1 MKLFKA
7 VVAAFVLALGGYA
20 IVHAASTINP
30 NVPLESSPLSSAV
43 VRDNFSAAYNDVNNI
58 LGKFA
63 APTAPLIPTPMQ
75 DWVNTSSATY
85 TFNVWNPSTNAWV
98 TWGRLN
104 TGTGVFS
111 SGPVPSNIS
120 FTQSVNFDNAGGDT
134 QFNIVLPPG
143 YTRYFITS
151 VRISNASTSLTTATA
166 GLFTSPLG
174 SGVAVVTGGSAIT
187 VSSTTD
193 ATNNNAMSLTVNNA
207 TTMSYLAVNEP
218 NLFFNI
224 GVAEGAAATAN
235 VTVTVAPTP

>member
-1 MKLFKA
+1 MMKLRA
-7 VVAAFVLALGGYA
+7 TIVALVLALGGYA

-43 VRDNFSAAYNDVNNI
+43 VRDNFTAAYNDVNNI

-85 TFNVWNPSTNAWV
+85 TFNVWNPATSTWV
-98 TWGRLN
+98 QWGKLN
-104 TGTGVFS
+104 TGTGIFS
-111 SGPVPSNIS
+111 TGPVPNSIG

-134 QFNIVLPPG
+134 QFIISLPPG
-143 YTRYFITS
+143 YTRYLVTS

-174 SGVAVVTGGSAIT
+174 AGIAIVTGGSAIT

-193 ATNNNAMSLTVNNA
+193 ATNNNAMSFMVNNSA
-207 TTMSYLAVNEP
+207 TTSYLVANET
-218 NLFFNI
+218 NLYFNI
-224 GVAEGAAATAN
+224 GVAEGAVATAN
-235 VTVTVAPTP
+235 VTITIAPLP